1 MTGSGCITGVT
12 LIGITTSSTGI
23 IGASTGT
30 VGITGVG
37 MTRCGGRAAEPPR
50 SAAPQAT
57 REAKANAG
65 GGVAVASDQKE
76 TGRAA
81 G

>member
-1 MTGSGCITGVT
+1 MTASVCTSGVT
-12 LIGITTSSTGI
+12 NIFTIMTVGS
-23 IGASTGT
+23 IGASTGSDST
-30 VGITGVG
+30 NDGG
-37 MTRCGGRAAEPPR
+37 MTCCGRRAAEPPR

-65 GGVAVASDQKE
+65 GGVAAVSDQKE